1 MIRKKNADTN
11 LCPVYEVSIVWHYG
25 NRYPIEITVINEMAP
40 VNQKDGGQINPVL
53 SQKQNVVKESFRMS
67 IEDWYDV
74 LDKMVD
80 VQKTSNKCIFPLCI
94 RLLLLLTK
102 ATEKQQTHHLRNRTK
117 NRKVRR

>member
-1 MIRKKNADTN
+1 
-11 LCPVYEVSIVWHYG
+11 
-25 NRYPIEITVINEMAP
+25 MAP

-80 VQKTSNKCIFPLCI
+80 VQKNF
-94 RLLLLLTK
+94 
-102 ATEKQQTHHLRNRTK
+102 KQMYFSALYK
-117 NRKVRR
+117 VALAAEESNRKAANTSSTE